1 MARAGEF
8 KPRRLHVFPHTIG
21 VLTVRW
27 IPLLQL
33 GVPGF
38 ITTLLLGLG
47 GSGTCQEQPLGQ
59 QQANAGEPADTRG
72 GQSSSLD
79 IQVSDGTVRLFAVN
93 ADAHA
98 LFTELAE
105 KTNLQLIVDDSVKR
119 TITINLVDKKPREA
133 IDYIVAAYGFSFAE
147 VEGILIVSEGIP
159 KNPSSYLL
167 SEIDSITTKYV
178 QAPQA
183 KSLLPVFLQDH
194 VKINAGQNAVVLSAP
209 RAVLNKFAEDIRKFD
224 QPAAQITLDV
234 LVVELTDTDLD
245 TFAAQLG
252 FAHAGRGGSSD
263 SLLGRLVFRSVTSL
277 PPDFFVKLE
286 ALISSGKARV
296 RANPH
301 ISTVSGQ
308 PAGIFI
314 GQQRYLSTPVTMGGG
329 EGEEYTTRN
338 SIDAGVRLDMTPLTG
353 GQGEIILQIDQEIS
367 TLGAPDP
374 NTGLPDKSTR
384 SAKTIVRAN
393 DGETII
399 IGGLRQEEVRSVRS
413 RVPVL
418 SSIPIVGN
426 FFRSKRIERV
436 NTDLAIFV
444 TPRILTLTGHR
455 PPEEERA
462 LMDRFGITSPG
473 TAQPSSP

>member
-1 MARAGEF
+1 MLRAI
-8 KPRRLHVFPHTIG
+8 RVA
-21 VLTVRW
+21 
-27 IPLLQL
+27 LLPAL
-33 GVPGF
+33 ALAF
-38 ITTLLLGLG
+38 LALLAVAAGLA
-47 GSGTCQEQPLGQ
+47 QEAEGAKDAPKDAKTG
-59 QQANAGEPADTRG
+59 ATEEKKTDG
-72 GQSSSLD
+72 SSLD
-79 IQVSDGTVRLFAVN
+79 IQVTDGGVRLFAVN

-98 LFTELAE
+98 LFTQLAE

-119 TITINLVDKKPREA
+119 KITINLVDKQPREA

-209 RAVLNKFAEDIRKFD
+209 RSVLNKFAEDIRKFD

-234 LVVELTDTDLD
+234 LVVELTDTSLD
-245 TFAAQLG
+245 TFALEAG
-252 FAHAGRGGSSD
+252 FVHDGHGLSAN
-263 SLLGRLVFRSVTSL
+263 SLLGTLLFRSVTNL
-277 PPDFFVKLE
+277 PPDFYVNLD
-286 ALISSGKARV
+286 ALVSAGKARV

-314 GQQRYLSTPVTMGGG
+314 GQQRYLSTPVTMGD
-329 EGEEYTTRN
+329 EDSYTTKN
-338 SIDAGVRLDMTPLTG
+338 SIDAGVRLNMTPLTG
-353 GQGEIILQIDQEIS
+353 GQGEIILQIDEEIS

-384 SAKTIVRAN
+384 SARTVVRAN

-399 IGGLRQEEVRSVRS
+399 IGGLQQEETRSLRS
-413 RVPVL
+413 RIPLL
-418 SSIPIVGN
+418 SSLPLIGGL
-426 FFRSKRIERV
+426 FRSKRIDKTK
-436 NTDLAIFV
+436 TDLAVFV
-444 TPRILTLTGHR
+444 TPRILTPTGHR
-455 PPEEERA
+455 PPDEERA
-462 LMDRFGITSPG
+462 LMQRFDIAPP
-473 TAQPSSP
+473 AQPQEAQP

>member
-1 MARAGEF
+1 VFALRKQRAMI
-8 KPRRLHVFPHTIG
+8 RRVALPV
-21 VLTVRW
+21 VLLTA
-27 IPLLQL
+27 IPLLAAAQ
-33 GVPGF
+33 
-38 ITTLLLGLG
+38 
-47 GSGTCQEQPLGQ
+47 
-59 QQANAGEPADTRG
+59 NAGETPPAGKAAANG
-72 GQSSSLD
+72 GSLD
-79 IQVSDGTVRLFAVN
+79 IQVTPAGVRLFAVN

-98 LFTELAE
+98 LFTQLAE
-105 KTNLQLIVDDSVKR
+105 KTSLQLIVDDSVKR
-119 TITINLVDKKPREA
+119 SITINLVDKQPREA

-209 RAVLNKFAEDIRKFD
+209 RSVLDKFAEDIGKFD

-234 LVVELTDTDLD
+234 LVVELTDTNLD
-245 TFAAQLG
+245 TFAAEVGFFDNGHG
-252 FAHAGRGGSSD
+252 FAID
-263 SLLGRLVFRSVTSL
+263 SLLGSLVLRSVTNL
-277 PPDFFVKLE
+277 PNDFYVKLD
-286 ALISSGKARV
+286 ALVSSGRARV

-314 GQQRYLSTPVTMGGG
+314 GQQRYLSTPVTMGDG
-329 EGEEYTTRN
+329 EGFQTKN

-353 GQGEIILQIDQEIS
+353 GQGEIILQIDEEIG

-374 NTGLPDKSTR
+374 TTGLPDKSSR
-384 SAKTIVRAN
+384 SARTVVRVNDGQTIV
-393 DGETII
+393 
-399 IGGLRQEEVRSVRS
+399 IGGLQQEETRSVRS

-418 SSIPIVGN
+418 SSIPLIGGL
-426 FFRSKRIERV
+426 FRSKRIDKTQ
-436 NTDLAIFV
+436 TDLAVFV
-444 TPRILTLTGHR
+444 TPRILTPTGHR
-455 PPEEERA
+455 PAEEERA
-462 LMDRFGITSPG
+462 LMERFDIAP
-473 TAQPSSP
+473 PSDAPPASSDAAPEGR

>member
-1 MARAGEF
+1 MPALTLALLAFSSAVGGFAQEAEGAKDAPKEAKTGETEE
-8 KPRRLHVFPHTIG
+8 KKTDG
-21 VLTVRW
+21 
-27 IPLLQL
+27 
-33 GVPGF
+33 
-38 ITTLLLGLG
+38 
-47 GSGTCQEQPLGQ
+47 
-59 QQANAGEPADTRG
+59 
-72 GQSSSLD
+72 SSLD
-79 IQVSDGTVRLFAVN
+79 IQVTDGGVRLFAVN

-98 LFTELAE
+98 LFTQLAE

-119 TITINLVDKKPREA
+119 KITINLVDKQPREA

-209 RAVLNKFAEDIRKFD
+209 RSVLNKFAEDIRKFD

-234 LVVELTDTDLD
+234 LVVELTDTSLD
-245 TFAAQLG
+245 TFALDAG
-252 FAHAGRGGSSD
+252 FVHAGHGLSANT
-263 SLLGRLVFRSVTSL
+263 LLGTLLFRSVTNL
-277 PPDFFVKLE
+277 PADFYVNLD
-286 ALISSGKARV
+286 ALVSAGRARV

-314 GQQRYLSTPVTMGGG
+314 GQQRYLSTPVTMGDQDS
-329 EGEEYTTRN
+329 YMTKN

-353 GQGEIILQIDQEIS
+353 GQGEIILQIDEEIS

-384 SAKTIVRAN
+384 SARTVVRAN

-399 IGGLRQEEVRSVRS
+399 IGGLQQEETRSVRS
-413 RVPVL
+413 RIPVL
-418 SSIPIVGN
+418 SSLPIVGGL
-426 FFRSKRIERV
+426 FKSKRIDKTK
-436 NTDLAIFV
+436 TDLAVFV
-444 TPRILTLTGHR
+444 TPRILTPTGHR

-462 LMDRFGITSPG
+462 LMDRFDIAPPAPPQETKP
-473 TAQPSSP
+473 